1 MPMKRKRYTEQE
13 RARILSA
20 AATEGLTGK
29 QAAKKFG
36 VSEVT
41 LWKWRRD
48 AKGASR
54 VRQPRAGRP
63 VRAADGSLDG
73 LLRSEVRDRIHE
85 LLPDLVREEV
95 ASYVQQVLGSTW
107 RRRA

>member
-1 MPMKRKRYTEQE
+1 MAKKPKRYTEEQ

-20 AATEGLTGK
+20 AAKAGLTGR

-48 AKGASR
+48 AKGAGQRRPKAAHTGRASANGSLAAIIRAEVQAR
-54 VRQPRAGRP
+54 VREMIPT
-63 VRAADGSLDG
+63 V
-73 LLRSEVRDRIHE
+73 VRD
-85 LLPDLVREEV
+85 EV
-95 ASYVQQVLGSTW
+95 ARAFRSKPE
-107 RRRA
+107 RR